1 MPCLIT
7 TLQGMNKPRYMKV
20 GRIYEAFAEEK
31 VEVWNVN
38 DIEVDRTNLGL
49 KGSPTK
55 VKKSF
60 TKGVKAAGEK
70 FEVTPGEGASIIV
83 ENLKAKFII

>member
-1 MPCLIT
+1 
-7 TLQGMNKPRYMKV
+7 MKV
-20 GRIYEAFAEEK
+20 GRIYEAFAEDK
-31 VEVWNVN
+31 VEVWSVN

-60 TKGVKAAGEK
+60 TKGVKSAGEK
-70 FEVTPGEGASIIV
+70 FEATPIESASIIA
-83 ENLKAKFII
+83 EKLKAKFII